1 MLRKR
6 TQQIVKTVPLEQV
19 LREKLGFTGMIV
31 SDCGAVHIIETNY
44 NYSQN
49 VAQAG
54 LRGGC
59 DIDCGTAY
67 AASVPAAL
75 KDGSIDET
83 DVNLA
88 LNRSLSQLVSLGLA
102 NPKPPAPWDSLG
114 EDDIDTPAHRAL
126 AKDAAMQGFVLL
138 KNEGDALPLKPPLM
152 TSSSSQ
158 AATTRSA
165 AGKLKV
171 AVLGAETCLSFVCH
185 FIINANDR
193 AFAKTG
199 SGQTQG
205 KLKNRFCRAALQ
217 LFDATSRKL
226 LRWKRSRHVTDA
238 THGSK
243 APLGTGHCWRC

>member
-185 FIINANDR
+185 FIY
-193 AFAKTG
+193 KC
-199 SGQTQG
+199 Q
-205 KLKNRFCRAALQ
+205 
-217 LFDATSRKL
+217 
-226 LRWKRSRHVTDA
+226 RSSV
-238 THGSK
+238 
-243 APLGTGHCWRC
+243 C